1 MKKVNEYRSMIPV
14 LLTGGLF
21 LLGMVSWNYADMDF
35 VQRWSIFVFWA
46 LPAAAF
52 IFASWFLFNFI
63 CSVKNIIR
71 RLNGKEDLYDAG
83 NYSLLIRKLKRAIR
97 NYSEQRN
104 IDMNRLKQNVESLR
118 IQLQIAQRQ
127 KKNTETI
134 IYSIQDVVLVDEF
147 GKLLMA
153 NEAAEKLFDFDF
165 KSSQYK
171 PIEEIIPS
179 DKKELVDLLHR
190 CRKSKIKATR
200 RQMEFTVN
208 ELPRTFDCI
217 FSSITDE
224 KGEITGVVAV
234 LHDITREKEISKM
247 KNDFVSHVSHELK
260 TPLASIMAYSEML
273 ADGDADDEES
283 IAEFCSVIQNQ
294 SKRLNR
300 LIEDILNISRI
311 ESGVIKVNRKPV
323 SLPLIIEEQAQMIK
337 GYADEKNI
345 TIEGINSGDV
355 VVFGQINAD
364 KDMISQVV
372 VNLLSNAVK
381 YTPAGGKV
389 KVDTQIDENEGI
401 ARVSITDTGVGIAPE
416 EVDHVFDKFYRVNA
430 NKKQAK
436 GTGLGLNLVKQ
447 IVEKLHGGRV
457 FVRSEVGK
465 GSTFGFELPLVQA
478 NVQSSKA

>member
-1 MKKVNEYRSMIPV
+1 MKKVSEYKNMVPV
-14 LLTGGLF
+14 LLAGGVFLF
-21 LLGMVSWNYADMDF
+21 GLVSWYYADMTAL
-35 VQRWSIFVFWA
+35 QRWGIFVFWA
-46 LPAAAF
+46 LPAAGS
-52 IFASWFLFNFI
+52 ILMSWFLLNFI
-63 CSVKNIIR
+63 RSIRNIIG
-71 RLNGKEDLYDAG
+71 RLDGREDLYDNG
-83 NYSLLIRKLKRAIR
+83 NYNPLIRRLKRAIR
-97 NYSEQRN
+97 NNSEQRN
-104 IDMNRLKQNVESLR
+104 IDVNRLRQNVESLR

-127 KKNTETI
+127 KRNTETI
-134 IYSIQDVVLVDEF
+134 IYSIQDVVIVDEF
-147 GKLLMA
+147 GKLLIA
-153 NEAAEKLFDFDF
+153 NEAAEKLFGFDF
-165 KSSQYK
+165 ESSQYK
-171 PIEEIIPS
+171 PVKDVIPS

-190 CRKSKIKATR
+190 CRRSKVKATR
-200 RQMEFTVN
+200 RQMEFLVD

-224 KGEITGVVAV
+224 KGEVTGVVAV

-273 ADGDADDEES
+273 ADGDADDKES
-283 IAEFCSVIQNQ
+283 LAEFCSVIQSQ

-311 ESGVIKVNRKPV
+311 ESGLIKVNKKPV
-323 SLPLIIEEQAQMIK
+323 SLPLIIEEQAKMIK
-337 GYADEKNI
+337 SYAEEKNI

-381 YTPAGGKV
+381 YTPSGGKV
-389 KVDTQIDENEGI
+389 RIDTEIDENEGV
-401 ARVSITDTGVGIAPE
+401 ARVSVTDTGTGIAP
-416 EVDHVFDKFYRVNA
+416 DQLQHVFDKFYRVDA

-447 IVEKLHGGRV
+447 IVERLHEGRV

-465 GSTFGFELPLVQA
+465 GSTFGFELPLAKVE
-478 NVQSSKA
+478 SSQV

>member
-1 MKKVNEYRSMIPV
+1 
-14 LLTGGLF
+14 
-21 LLGMVSWNYADMDF
+21 
-35 VQRWSIFVFWA
+35 
-46 LPAAAF
+46 
-52 IFASWFLFNFI
+52 
-63 CSVKNIIR
+63 
-71 RLNGKEDLYDAG
+71 
-83 NYSLLIRKLKRAIR
+83 
-97 NYSEQRN
+97 
-104 IDMNRLKQNVESLR
+104 MNRLKQNLESLR

-153 NEAAEKLFDFDF
+153 NEAAENLFGFDF
-165 KSSQYK
+165 KNCQYK
-171 PIEEIIPS
+171 PVEDIIPS

-190 CRKSKIKATR
+190 CRKSKVKASR
-200 RQMEFTVN
+200 RQMEFIVD
-208 ELPRTFDCI
+208 EVPRTFDCI

-224 KGEITGVVAV
+224 NGEVSGVVAI
-234 LHDITREKEISKM
+234 LHDITREKEISQM
-247 KNDFVSHVSHELK
+247 KSDFVSHVSHELK

-273 ADGDADDEES
+273 ADGDAEDEES
-283 IAEFCSVIQNQ
+283 ISEFCSVIQSQAN
-294 SKRLNR
+294 RLNR

-311 ESGVIKVNRKPV
+311 ESGVIKINRKSV

-337 GYADEKNI
+337 GYADEKDI
-345 TIEGINSGDV
+345 TIEGINTGDV
-355 VVFGQINAD
+355 VVFGQVYAD
-364 KDMISQVV
+364 KDMISQVI

-381 YTPAGGKV
+381 YTPSGGTV
-389 KVDTQIDENEGI
+389 KVDTQIDENEGL

-416 EVDHVFDKFYRVNA
+416 EVDHVFDKFYRVSA

-457 FVRSEVGK
+457 FVSSEVGK

-478 NVQSSKA
+478 NVQSSQAES